1 MLLNFGQGLSD
12 CKKAGWLSD
21 VPVPIELKAPVQ
33 KGNDEK
39 KLKGNLGGRSNLE
52 IVLPDTI
59 ASHEPI
65 ELAGGDLGFFS
76 GQINFSFVSFQ
87 KVF

>member
-1 MLLNFGQGLSD
+1 LLWNFEQGLSD
-12 CKKAGWLSD
+12 CKKAGLLSD
-21 VPVPIELKAPVQ
+21 VPIPIESRVPVH

-39 KLKGNLGGRSNLE
+39 KVMGNLGGRSTLE
-52 IVLPDTI
+52 IVFPDTI

-87 KVF
+87 EVF